1 MIIPIGHDESA
12 TRRWP
17 WVTFGVAA
25 LCALVFLA
33 TDASVPAPP
42 DPAEALGEAAAY
54 WREHAYLDAAPEVL
68 SEVGYDVPPNQRS
81 QYLAL
86 LRDQA
91 WDDMPDD
98 PKQVKAQQAKLDRL
112 VERAVAGPGA
122 EDLATADHPYWRWGL
137 VPGSAGLVTLVS
149 HQFLHGGWLHLV
161 GNLFLLLLV
170 APAIEDRW
178 GRPLFLAFYL
188 VGGAAGGLAH
198 LAMNDVVIPMIGASG
213 AIAAVLG
220 AFAVRFA
227 TTQMRFAY
235 FFFVGFRILRG
246 TFQAPAW
253 IMLGV
258 WFANELLQ
266 AWWTSAGG
274 LATGVAYWAHVGG
287 FACGAGAAFALVR
300 SGVVERYIEPK
311 LEEKVTLARG
321 NPLVQQAL
329 EARERGDAERAW
341 TLLEA
346 EARRAPRD
354 PDVQLAFWDA
364 AVACGRAAEAAPGFA
379 RFVRGLAAAGDL
391 AQAARA
397 WSELVNAAPDALA
410 DPATLVKLVP
420 TLREDDPE
428 RATLALRHAVDPRAA
443 AVTAGTLLRVVD
455 LARASDPPTA
465 LRAARRALGVAE
477 LDEAKRSRLAA
488 LVAELAGQGVAEL
501 EAQAVPA
508 RAAGPPPAANAVASG
523 GSSAGVPAER
533 PARPVPIEIT
543 LDPELATDRPLE
555 IVRDDP
561 TPAPLSLRALAGWS
575 ERKVSEADPLA
586 LREDGIALQLSPER
600 RVLLAWAKVQA
611 LAVAGVRDL
620 GRKPVLVLDLLLNW
634 NDLDGEGPLQLVRLR
649 SDRFDAR
656 RLAPG
661 APSQTEAL
669 RLVASLVLERS
680 GATPLPDAESA
691 RGRPFRVYEALAA
704 YEREVLQVAS

>member
-17 WVTFGVAA
+17 WVTFALAA
-25 LCALVFLA
+25 LCVLVFLG

-68 SEVGYDVPPNQRS
+68 SDVGYDVPPNQRS

-86 LRDQA
+86 LKDQS
-91 WDDMPDD
+91 WDDMPEDR
-98 PKQVKAQQAKLDRL
+98 KQVQAQQAKLDRL
-112 VERAVAGPGA
+112 TERALAGPA
-122 EDLATADHPYWRWGL
+122 AQDVATADHPYWRWGL

-149 HQFLHGGWLHLV
+149 HQFLHGGWLHLI
-161 GNLFLLLLV
+161 GNLFMLLLI

-188 VGGAAGGLAH
+188 VGGVGGGLMH
-198 LAMNDVVIPMIGASG
+198 LAMNDQAIPMIGASG

-235 FFFVGFRILRG
+235 FFFIGFRILRG

-253 IMLGV
+253 IMLGIG
-258 WFANELLQ
+258 FANELLQ
-266 AWWTSAGG
+266 AWWSSAGG
-274 LATGVAYWAHVGG
+274 LSDGIAYWAHVGG
-287 FACGAGAAFALVR
+287 FACGAGAAFALIR
-300 SGVVERYIEPK
+300 SGIVERYIEPR

-321 NPLVQQAL
+321 NPVVQQAL
-329 EARERGDAERAW
+329 EARERGEPEAAW
-341 TLLEA
+341 GLLEA

-379 RFVRGLAAAGDL
+379 RFVRGLAAGGEL

-397 WSELVNAAPDALA
+397 WGELVHAAPDALA
-410 DPATLVKLVP
+410 DPATLVKLFP
-420 TLREDDPE
+420 ALREAEDPE
-428 RATLALRHAVDPRAA
+428 RAKLALRHAVDPRATG
-443 AVTAGTLLRVVD
+443 VTAGTLLRVVE
-455 LARASDPPTA
+455 LARSFDPPTA
-465 LRAARRALGVAE
+465 LRAARRALAVRE

-488 LVAELAGQGVAEL
+488 LVTEL
-501 EAQAVPA
+501 EGAGVTEPAAQEPA
-508 RAAGPPPAANAVASG
+508 AAPPRAAEGGPGAGAAPPP
-523 GSSAGVPAER
+523 ER

-555 IVRDDP
+555 IVRDDA
-561 TPAPLSLRALAGWS
+561 TPSPLSLRALAGWS
-575 ERKVSEADPLA
+575 EVKVSEASPVA
-586 LREDGIALQLSPER
+586 LREEGIALQLSPER
-600 RVLLAWAKVQA
+600 RVLLAWPKVQA

-620 GRKPVLVLDLLLNW
+620 GPKPVLLLDLLLNW
-634 NDLDGEGPLQLVRLR
+634 NDLEGEGPLKLVRLR
-649 SDRFDAR
+649 SDGFDAR
-656 RLAPG
+656 RLVPG

-669 RLVASLVLERS
+669 RLVAALVLERS
-680 GATPLPDAESA
+680 GATPLPDAEGA
-691 RGRPFRVYEALAA
+691 RGRPFRVYDAVAA
-704 YEREVLQVAS
+704 YEREVLQVAG